1 MNKFLL
7 ILFLSVI
14 TVVSYSQT
22 DTTTT
27 PASINNSERDT
38 LNLNSTTLPVFSTT
52 SSDVSGGGGQNLGVN
67 ALLGASR
74 DIFIQ
79 ANIMHFIT
87 ARCGICKNWPPSGL

>member
-52 SSDVSGGGGQNLGVN
+52 SSDVSG
-67 ALLGASR
+67 AGA
-74 DIFIQ
+74 Q
-79 ANIMHFIT
+79 T
-87 ARCGICKNWPPSGL
+87 